1 MPEGEHHDKMCQ
13 RHKAD
18 GLRLKHRKLLRHK
31 NVNKP
36 AKDFVIIG

>member
-13 RHKAD
+13 RHD
-18 GLRLKHRKLLRHK
+18 GCRLKHRKLLRLK

-36 AKDFVIIG
+36 PKDFVIIG